1 MNELQIFENELFK
14 VSAKTDGEQI
24 LFEVEQVAKS
34 LGFTQT
40 KGNKEYIRWET
51 VNRYLEKYVSQQVGK
66 GDLIPEPLV
75 YKLAFKAQNEVA
87 EKFQDWLA
95 IEVIPKIRK
104 TGGYVQED
112 RADDFVNAWLPQLDD
127 VSRKAIATALES
139 NRKLQTENKELI
151 TTIQEQ
157 RPKVVFAESCLVSN
171 DAVLVKDVAKLAC
184 DQGMKIGQ
192 NRLYNKLREWGYI
205 QKKDTQPTQRAI
217 ESGFF
222 EILQRS
228 IQTPE
233 GSKLTRTTKVTP
245 KGQMHIINKLKKEQL
260 EGVFN

>member
-1 MNELQIFENELFK
+1 MSELHIFENELFK
-14 VSAKTDGEQI
+14 VSAKTEGEQI
-24 LFEVEQVAKS
+24 LFDVEQVAKS
-34 LGFTQT
+34 LGLTQV
-40 KGNKEYIRWET
+40 KGNSTFVRWER
-51 VNRYLEKYVSQQVGK
+51 VNGYLPHYSPEVGK

-245 KGQMHIINKLKKEQL
+245 KGQMHIINKLKNEQL